1 VGSVFEFADPKQ
13 QRIYGKLNELVGPG
27 PAAFFKDACWMMSN
41 PKSLECTVNFVGHC
55 MREIESALRDVL
67 RPFQELTDE
76 DLSPADSSSGHKRE
90 IQQILRSLE
99 IPENDGTA
107 KAWFELVGNLHK
119 LAHRRALEPPR
130 GLEEVQELWEKFQN
144 LLDIVLAKIENKF
157 LVYFS
162 VLDQLLTIKQPTK
175 KHIKRLMNEIP
186 HNFVTHRYFFDR
198 LENPEW
204 IEPLRKR
211 GLFRKPPHP
220 IREGGRVRFLQWP
233 EAKYLA
239 RMAKHKPELVA
250 GIILEMED
258 TENAVVLEDLVDAAL
273 AMPPDIS
280 VRLVEKVK
288 KWAEVPYFFLPEK
301 IGELMAHWARG
312 NKVQEAMGLARTL
325 LDVFPEK
332 GLGVK
337 RARFEDWLYEQILK
351 DHYPELVKAAGLP
364 ALELLCELLEKAIQ
378 FSPHREEGAEDFS
391 YTWRPAIED
400 HPQNL
405 GHTVKDALVSAVR
418 DASELLVK
426 SGQASI
432 EEVAETLG
440 RRKWKVFRRIALHLL
455 RLFPKQAQALIV
467 ARLTDR
473 DLLEDVGVQ
482 HEYALLLRENFPR
495 LPEDEKRKILSWI
508 EEGPRDPAE
517 QREQWQ
523 LRRLAWIGYENLPAD
538 WQKKYQELISK
549 YGEPKH
555 PEYWVSWVGPTSPKT
570 AEELKAMSVEEIVEF
585 LSSWEPP
592 TVGFFGPSREGLG
605 RVLQE
610 VVAEDP
616 QRFAI
621 EAERFIGLD
630 PTYVRA
636 IISGLEGA
644 IGRQKNFEWS
654 PVLKLCRW
662 VVEQP
667 REIPG
672 RKVEMME
679 ADPDWGWTRKA
690 IAHLFLTAFE
700 GDKGNIPFELR
711 EEIWEILKT
720 LTDDPNPTPKEEER
734 YRGSTMDPATLSIN
748 TVRGTAMHAVVQY
761 ALWVRRHLE
770 KQPNATERVSR
781 GFDEMPEVREV
792 LESHLDTNRDPSL
805 AIRSVYG
812 RWFPW
817 LVLLDRNWAEKW
829 KAQIFPLDAENKEY
843 FDAAWNTYIIFCR
856 PYDDVFQAFQILRD
870 VYAHA
875 IDQIGQHEVRFR
887 YLTDPNGGLAEHL
900 MAFYWRG
907 KVDLKDPLF
916 VSFWEKAP
924 DPLRAHAIE
933 FIGRSLK
940 YTDESIPSEIIERL
954 KELWEERFSQ
964 VKKDSVKHERE
975 VAAFGWWFVSGKFDV
990 DWSITMLSE
999 ALKLVPKTEPADMVI
1014 EQLSEIAETYSLESI
1029 ECLRRIAEGDKE
1041 GWLLYTNEEAI
1052 RKVLQSGLANPN
1064 TRKRTEEFIN
1074 YLGRRGFLSYRD
1086 LLG

>member
-1 VGSVFEFADPKQ
+1 
-13 QRIYGKLNELVGPG
+13 
-27 PAAFFKDACWMMSN
+27 
-41 PKSLECTVNFVGHC
+41 
-55 MREIESALRDVL
+55 
-67 RPFQELTDE
+67 
-76 DLSPADSSSGHKRE
+76 
-90 IQQILRSLE
+90 
-99 IPENDGTA
+99 
-107 KAWFELVGNLHK
+107 
-119 LAHRRALEPPR
+119 
-130 GLEEVQELWEKFQN
+130 
-144 LLDIVLAKIENKF
+144 
-157 LVYFS
+157 
-162 VLDQLLTIKQPTK
+162 
-175 KHIKRLMNEIP
+175 
-186 HNFVTHRYFFDR
+186 
-198 LENPEW
+198 
-204 IEPLRKR
+204 
-211 GLFRKPPHP
+211 
-220 IREGGRVRFLQWP
+220 
-233 EAKYLA
+233 
-239 RMAKHKPELVA
+239 MAKHKPELVA
-250 GIILEMED
+250 RIILEMED
-258 TENAVVLEDLVDAAL
+258 TENVTVLENLVDAAL

-280 VRLVEKVK
+280 ARLVEKVK

-312 NKVQEAMGLARTL
+312 NKVQEAMGLAQTL
-325 LDVFPEK
+325 LDVFPEEREFEIEEPFS
-332 GLGVK
+332 LPPQP

-351 DHYPELVKAAGLP
+351 DHYPELIKAAGLP

-378 FSPHREEGAEDFS
+378 FSPHQDKGAEDLSHF
-391 YTWRPAIED
+391 WRPAIED

-405 GHTVKDALVSAVR
+405 LHTVKDALVSAVR

-432 EEVAETLG
+432 EEVVKTLE

-455 RLFPKQAQALIV
+455 RLFPEQAQALIV

-482 HEYALLLRENFPR
+482 HEYALLLRENFPH
-495 LPEDEKRKILSWI
+495 LPEEEKRKILGWI
-508 EEGPRDPAE
+508 EEGPRDITRII
-517 QREQWQ
+517 QRWQ
-523 LRRLAWIGYENLPAD
+523 LEKLTLIGDESLPID
-538 WQKKYQELISK
+538 WQKKYQELISE
-549 YGEPKH
+549 YGKPKH
-555 PEYWVSWVGPTSPKT
+555 PEFPVYGENWIGPTSPKT
-570 AEELKAMSVEEIVEF
+570 AKELKDMSVEEIVEF
-585 LSSWEPP
+585 LRSWEPP
-592 TVGFFGPSREGLG
+592 TVVLFGPSREGLG

-616 QRFAI
+616 QRFAK
-621 EAERFIGLD
+621 EAKRFIGLD

-644 IGRQKNFEWS
+644 IKRQKNFEWS

-711 EEIWEILKT
+711 EEIWKILKP
-720 LTDDPNPTPKEEER
+720 LTDDPDPTPKEEER

-770 KQPNATERVSR
+770 KQPDATERVSR

-812 RWFPW
+812 QWFPW

-843 FDAAWNTYIIFCR
+843 FDAAWNTYIIFCQ
-856 PYDDVFQAFQILRD
+856 PYDNVFQILRD

-875 IDQIGQHEVRFR
+875 VDQIGQHEVRFR
-887 YLTDPNGGLAEHL
+887 YLTDPDGGLAEHL

-907 KVDLKDPLF
+907 KVDLEDPLF

-940 YTDESIPSEIIERL
+940 HTDESIPSEIIERL

-964 VKKDSVKHERE
+964 VKKDPTKHERE

-1014 EQLSEIAETYSLESI
+1014 ERLSEIAETYPLESI

-1064 TRKRTEEFIN
+1064 TRKRAEELVN
-1074 YLGRRGFLSYRD
+1074 KLGRRGFPSYRD